1 MAVTVKI
8 TQSGTWV
15 APTVTARS
23 SSLSVPNGTNRDI
36 TVSCNA
42 GEVAAGAGYSWNG
55 ETNTSLV
62 VTDMYPSGGPPPTG
76 FYFQARN
83 AKGSGGSTLTC
94 YVVCVSA

>member
-8 TQSGTWV
+8 SQSGTWV
-15 APTVTARS
+15 GPTTRRQY
-23 SSLSVPNGTNRDI
+23 SSLSVPNGTNRDT

-42 GEVAAGAGYSWNG
+42 GEVAVGAGYSWNG

-62 VTDMYPSGGPPPTG
+62 VADMYPTGDPPTAY
-76 FYFQARN
+76 YFQARN
-83 AKGSGGSTLTC
+83 AKGSGGATLTC

>member
-8 TQSGTWV
+8 TQAGTWV
-15 APTVTARS
+15 APTVKTRS
-23 SSLSVPNGTNRDI
+23 SSLSVPNSSNRDI

-42 GEVAAGAGYSWNG
+42 GEVAVGAGYSWNG
-55 ETNTSLV
+55 ETNTNLV
-62 VTDMYPSGGPPPTG
+62 VADMYPVGDPPTG
-76 FYFQARN
+76 WYFQARN